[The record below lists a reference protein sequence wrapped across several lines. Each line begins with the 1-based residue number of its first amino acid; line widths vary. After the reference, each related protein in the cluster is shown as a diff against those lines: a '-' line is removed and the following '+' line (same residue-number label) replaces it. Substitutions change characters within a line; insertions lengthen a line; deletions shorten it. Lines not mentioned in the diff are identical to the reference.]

1 MPGFGSRLFA
11 IGLAAI
17 IALDVARSYLVRT
30 LATAPAGAAAE
41 AGAAFVWPPGS
52 DLAADVPVGQRVY
65 ARHCAICHGVDGK
78 GDGPAASSLHP
89 KPRDF
94 SGGIFKFKSVKGS
107 VAPRLEDVRR
117 SIRQGIAGTS
127 MPAWHDL
134 LTTDEVDAVSEYVLQ
149 LGPHERWSAGE
160 AETVLDDE
168 VIKAASAE
176 RGQQGYRQ
184 LGCPV
189 CHGEQG
195 RGDGFA
201 AAELRDVWK
210 QPIAARD
217 LTAPWTYRWGTDR
230 ETVYRWLA
238 NGISGTPMPGYI
250 EVSDPGQLADV
261 AAFLESSAR
270 LPPWQQ
276 KQVVSSVVDDPVKRG
291 RYLVRAGMCGL
302 CHTPFDAGGI
312 YQAGA
317 RELAGGVKI
326 DAGAHGVYFSAN
338 LTPDEETGLGA
349 RSIEEIAT
357 AIRTGH
363 TRQQRLNY
371 WAMPWM
377 VYGLLTADDAGAIAA
392 YLKSRPPVRNAVPPP
407 LFYGTL
413 ETVAR
418 KLFYP
423 WPTSSPPTLAYASG
437 NFARPEGQRSS
448 QSLQSWLI
456 RGQWAFAFVT
466 LAGWL
471 LSRRRGRGPR
481 GHGGVPTTLA
491 LFLLIVAAAAAFV
504 DRYPA
509 LTPMP
514 AASMI
519 GAFAQDIPAVGS
531 ERADA
536 PSANRGRYLFAI
548 SSCAFCHGGG
558 GSGGNKVSWSTFG
571 TVWSANLTPHPTGLG
586 EWTDEQILRV
596 LRSGVRRDGRPLH
609 WRAMPWDYFSNFEE
623 EDLRN
628 LLAFMRLLPAIE
640 RSLPG
645 VAGPGRGD
653 CSSNTFWLRDS
664 DLEAG
669 CEH

>member
-1 MPGFGSRLFA
+1 
-11 IGLAAI
+11 
-17 IALDVARSYLVRT
+17 
-30 LATAPAGAAAE
+30 
-41 AGAAFVWPPGS
+41 
-52 DLAADVPVGQRVY
+52 
-65 ARHCAICHGVDGK
+65 
-78 GDGPAASSLHP
+78 
-89 KPRDF
+89 
-94 SGGIFKFKSVKGS
+94 
-107 VAPRLEDVRR
+107 
-117 SIRQGIAGTS
+117 
-127 MPAWHDL
+127 
-134 LTTDEVDAVSEYVLQ
+134 
-149 LGPHERWSAGE
+149 
-160 AETVLDDE
+160 
-168 VIKAASAE
+168 
-176 RGQQGYRQ
+176 
-184 LGCPV
+184 
-189 CHGEQG
+189 
-195 RGDGFA
+195 
-201 AAELRDVWK
+201 VWK

-276 KQVVSSVVDDPVKRG
+276 KQVESGAADDPVKRG

-312 YQAGA
+312 YQAEA
-317 RELAGGVKI
+317 HELAGGVKI
-326 DAGAHGVYFSAN
+326 DVGAHGVYFSAN
-338 LTPDEETGLGA
+338 LTPDEETGLGL
-349 RSIEEIAT
+349 RSVGEIVS
-357 AIRTGH
+357 AIQNGH
-363 TRQQRLNY
+363 TRRQRLNY

-377 VYGLLTADDAGAIAA
+377 VYGLLTADDATAIAA
-392 YLKSRPPVRNAVPPP
+392 YLKSLPPIRNAVPPP

-423 WPTSSPPTLAYASG
+423 WPTSSPARMVYASG
-437 NFARPEGQRSS
+437 NFARPEGERSS

-471 LSRRRGRGPR
+471 LSRRRGRGSR

-514 AASMI
+514 AAPMI
-519 GAFAQDIPAVGS
+519 GAFARDIPAVGS
-531 ERADA
+531 ELVDA
-536 PSANRGRYLFAI
+536 PSANRGRYLFAV

-558 GSGGNKVSWSTFG
+558 GSGGNKVSWSTLG

-586 EWTDEQILRV
+586 HWTDEQILRV
-596 LRSGVRRDGRPLH
+596 LRSGVRGDGRPLH
-609 WRAMPWDYFSNFEE
+609 WRAMPWDHFSNYEE

-628 LLAFMRLLPAIE
+628 LLAYMRQLPAIE
-640 RSLPG
+640 RSLPR
-645 VAGPGRGD
+645 VARPGRGD
-653 CSSNTFWLRDS
+653 CSSYTFWLRGG